1 MQVAVSMDQSSNGF
15 IDQFSA
21 FNLLAM
27 SKKSVESGNTTTF
40 VIEPLPRGFGATLGN
55 AMRRTILSSIVGCG
69 ITEVRIEGMPHE
81 YMPLDGILEDS
92 IELLLN
98 LRRVKVNIL
107 GKGVR
112 QTLKLAVSGERVV
125 TAADFQSNPE
135 IEIYNP
141 EQVICTLTD
150 KNSKLELEAVVSR
163 GIGYKTAAE
172 LKRKDAPIGVI
183 TLDCNYSPVERVA
196 YEVDNTRVGSATD
209 FEMLAITVET
219 DGTKSPDAVLG
230 EGAAELRRY
239 LTWITDKQSSM
250 MTYVPPEAPVDA
262 ETQAKLNQPIEDLNL
277 SGRSYNCLRN
287 ANIKK
292 VGDLLEYSP
301 EQLMGLKNFGEKSL
315 TEIVDKL
322 ASMELYLKDTE

>member
-1 MQVAVSMDQSSNGF
+1 MANAVSQSDGFLDQLT
-15 IDQFSA
+15 A
-21 FNLLAM
+21 FGLLAM
-27 SKKSVESGNTTTF
+27 TKNEVDDVNTMRF

-69 ITEVRIEGMPHE
+69 ITEVRIEGLPHE
-81 YMPLDGILEDS
+81 YQALEGVLEDS

-98 LRRVKVNIL
+98 LRRVKVNIV
-107 GKGVR
+107 GKDNR
-112 QTLKLAVSGERVV
+112 QTIRLSVSGERVV
-125 TAADFQSNPE
+125 TAADFQGNPE
-135 IEIYNP
+135 VEVLNP

-150 KNSKLELEAVVSR
+150 KGAKLEIEAVVTR

-172 LKRKDAPIGVI
+172 LKRKDAAIGVI

-196 YEVDNTRVGSATD
+196 YEVENTRVGSATD
-209 FEMLAITVET
+209 YEKLLLTIET

-239 LTWITDKQSSM
+239 LTWITEKQSSM
-250 MTYVPPEAPVDA
+250 MSYMPPEAPLDA
-262 ETQAKLNQPIEDLNL
+262 ESQAKLSMSVEDLGL
-277 SGRSYNCLRN
+277 SGRSYNCLKN
-287 ANIKK
+287 ANVKT
-292 VGDLLEYSP
+292 VGELVNFSP

-322 ASMELYLKDTE
+322 AEMGLYLKEE